1 MYAYT
6 CYGFFT
12 VSWQMLEK
20 ARGYRESPMLGL
32 MPWRIGEDY
41 AKPFTVESFII
52 MTSVVFT
59 VLAAFAVFTLCTRK
73 HGKELISGLCCCLF
87 LYTTVFAGAVYLPAR
102 AEENLAKTEPARLVS
117 ELLYNESASPV
128 IVAYNIGTRNA
139 GLIQFLNLNTRV
151 AIIRKAKNLPD
162 NCIIIADERSSSR
175 WSRSATTTS
184 ARKAGFP
191 STQRARPPRLYEIQA
206 FRGHNRAGGRRRND
220 TISGA
225 FRPLRRQ

>member
-1 MYAYT
+1 
-6 CYGFFT
+6 
-12 VSWQMLEK
+12 MLEK

-102 AEENLAKTEPARLVS
+102 AEDNLVKTEPARLVS

-128 IVAYNIGTRNA
+128 IVAYNVGTRNA

-162 NCIIIADERSSSR
+162 NCIIIADEEEQLPLEPFSYDYIGTEGGLSVYAKGETARDYMR
-175 WSRSATTTS
+175 YKRSADITALAEEGAT
-184 ARKAGFP
+184 
-191 STQRARPPRLYEIQA
+191 IQA
-206 FRGHNRAGGRRRND
+206 PALSDH
-220 TISGA
+220 
-225 FRPLRRQ
+225 